1 MRTNIAHYLS
11 NFYSE
16 PLENLSSDVVWM
28 TLTLFGGGIQFW
40 NESIIDTCLQGLSN
54 LFNLLKWGADT
65 EPFKNVV
72 KILSEIII
80 NRLDYVN
87 YLLMIFDLDRLLSPL
102 LTSEHEEV

>member
-40 NESIIDTCLQGLSN
+40 NE
-54 LFNLLKWGADT
+54 
-65 EPFKNVV
+65 
-72 KILSEIII
+72 
-80 NRLDYVN
+80 
-87 YLLMIFDLDRLLSPL
+87 
-102 LTSEHEEV
+102 